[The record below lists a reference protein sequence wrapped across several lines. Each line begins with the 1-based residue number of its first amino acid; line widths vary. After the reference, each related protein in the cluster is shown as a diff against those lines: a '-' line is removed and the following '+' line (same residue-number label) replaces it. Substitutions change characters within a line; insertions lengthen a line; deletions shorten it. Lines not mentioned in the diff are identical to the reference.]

1 MNIRNDYS
9 GKRFGKYYLIQKLGN
24 GGFGSVYK
32 VFDNILGVEKAL
44 KILEVS
50 NPEEAYK
57 LFSEAAIPYKCQH
70 NNIVKINSGEIIK
83 YNGELL
89 FVIDMDLANG
99 KSIESLLKS
108 SYLSVNQSLDIIR
121 NILFAVE
128 YSHLQGIIHRDIKP
142 ANILIDNQIPKLAD
156 FGLSTALGKTII
168 PWRWYVTHAAPE
180 TFVDNSVAT
189 VQTDIYALGMTLYRM
204 INGISDWELFLN
216 SIPDVKNAI
225 ESGKLINK
233 LPMSPIIPEKVIRI
247 VKKACNLD
255 PQKRYSSASEMRNA
269 IEKLQPLYSW
279 IKISEYYWKGSSSVN
294 AQKEICIE
302 PNKKIINV
310 SVYNN
315 NRKSSNDSKKFTELM
330 QAKDYV
336 YNYIKQTTI
345 K

>member
-9 GKRFGKYYLIQKLGN
+9 GNHLGKYYLIQKLGN

-32 VFDNILGVEKAL
+32 VFDKILGVEKAL
-44 KILEVS
+44 KIMEVS
-50 NPEEAYK
+50 DPNEAYK

-70 NNIVKINSGEIIK
+70 NNVIKINSGEIVK
-83 YNGELL
+83 YNDELL

-99 KSIESLLKS
+99 KSIESILKS
-108 SYLSVNQSLDIIR
+108 SYLSINQSLEIIR

-168 PWRWYVTHAAPE
+168 PWKWYVTHAAPE
-180 TFVDNSVAT
+180 TFVDNSTAT

-204 INGISDWELFLN
+204 INGISDWGLFLQ
-216 SIPDVKNAI
+216 SIPDVNNALA
-225 ESGKLINK
+225 SGKLINK

-247 VKKACNLD
+247 IKKACNID
-255 PQKRYSSASEMRNA
+255 PNKRYSSASEMRNA

-279 IKISEYYWKGSSSVN
+279 IKISEFNWEGSSMGN
-294 AQKEICIE
+294 PQKEICIE

-315 NRKSSNDSKKFTELM
+315 NRKSSIDSKKFTEMM